1 MCPAGYLWETE
12 LALLYELNTGNKE
25 PDDNSRQ
32 KQLLV
37 DLDSMTVVKEVLL
50 WRNDQPTY

>member
-25 PDDNSRQ
+25 PDDNSHQ